1 MSGPE
6 SDLARIV
13 LGALVLK
20 PGLLEGSDIG
30 VGDFPAGRL
39 RETFS
44 AISDQWEI
52 ERPEKIDEILLSQ
65 KIGGNGSA
73 AFISSLIDGR
83 IKLDSET
90 FRRRV
95 HELRRGA
102 LRRRALIDTAVA
114 LRTEEKTGVVDPEEF
129 ERVRDTIKRLD
140 DLGTSTPSAAES
152 ILGNLGDV
160 QAEPVSWLWEP
171 YFPLGKMI
179 GLGGDPDAGKSWFA
193 LQVAACLS
201 RGFTWPDGQKNSAP
215 GSTVFLSG
223 EDDPADTLRP
233 RLDGMGADASKIYFL
248 SRESLDLSSGETI
261 AKLEAEIMK
270 IGDVRLIV
278 MDPAFDFSGGINPN
292 AVEQSRAFL
301 NPIQALT
308 RRLAV
313 STLLI
318 VHSRKGAV
326 DKVIDWIGGSKSG
339 WAGKFRALFGIERT
353 ADDLMRRVFFK
364 IKSNLAPV
372 EPPQLAFRIVHGRLE
387 FESRPA
393 EISISELLRPDL
405 SEDGLQITEAAK
417 FLRVVLAEGSLAS
430 DDVYKQAKEAGFS
443 QRTIERAKPRAGAK
457 SEKIGP
463 QWRWTLGGLPNEKF
477 KHAETR

>member
-6 SDLARIV
+6 SDLARAV
-13 LGALVLK
+13 LGALILK

-30 VGDFPAGRL
+30 AGDFPAGRL
-39 RETFS
+39 RDTFS
-44 AISDQWEI
+44 AISAQWEA
-52 ERPEKIDEILLSQ
+52 ERPEKIDDLVLAQ

-73 AFISSLIDGR
+73 VFVAGLIDGR
-83 IKLDSET
+83 IKLDPEA
-90 FRRRV
+90 FRRRLL
-95 HELRRGA
+95 ELRRQA
-102 LRRRALIDTAVA
+102 LRRRALATAAAA
-114 LRTEEKTGVVDPEEF
+114 LRTEEKTGIVDPEEF
-129 ERVRDTIKRLD
+129 ERVHDTFKRLD
-140 DLGTSTPSAAES
+140 DLETSAPSAAEP

-160 QAEPVSWLWEP
+160 LAEPVAWLWEP
-171 YFPLGKMI
+171 YFPLGKLI

-193 LQVAACLS
+193 LQAAACLS
-201 RGFTWPDGQKNSAP
+201 RGFTWPDGQKNSTA

-248 SRESLDLSSGETI
+248 SRESLDLSSEEII
-261 AKLEAEIMK
+261 AKLEAEILK
-270 IGDVRLIV
+270 IGDVRLVV

-318 VHSRKGAV
+318 VHSRKGGVEKA
-326 DKVIDWIGGSKSG
+326 IDWIGGSKSG

-353 ADDLMRRVFFK
+353 SEDPTRRVFFK
-364 IKSNLAPV
+364 IKANLAPV
-372 EPPQLAFRIVHGRLE
+372 DPPKLAFRIAQGRLE
-387 FESRPA
+387 FEVRPA

-405 SEDGLQITEAAK
+405 SEDGPQITEAVK
-417 FLRVVLAEGSLAS
+417 FLRGVLADGPLVPDE
-430 DDVYKQAKEAGFS
+430 VYKQAKEAGFS
-443 QRTIERAKPRAGAK
+443 QRTIERAKPRAGVK
-457 SEKIGP
+457 SERLAL
-463 QWRWTLGGLPNEKF
+463 QWRWTLGGLPHEKD
-477 KHAETR
+477 KRSEGR

>member
-6 SDLARIV
+6 SDLARVV
-13 LGALVLK
+13 LGALILK
-20 PGLLEGSDIG
+20 PGLLEPSDISAD
-30 VGDFPAGRL
+30 DFPSGRL
-39 RETFS
+39 RDTFS
-44 AISDQWEI
+44 EISTQWEA
-52 ERPEKIDEILLSQ
+52 ERPEKIDDILLAQ
-65 KIGGNGSA
+65 KIGGNEPC
-73 AFISSLIDGR
+73 AFISSLIDSR
-83 IKLDSET
+83 IKLDPES
-90 FRRRV
+90 FRQRV

-102 LRRRALIDTAVA
+102 LRRRALADTAAA

-129 ERVRDTIKRLD
+129 ERVRDIFKRLD
-140 DLGTSTPSAAES
+140 DLETSTPSAAEP

-171 YFPLGKMI
+171 YFPLGKLI

-193 LQVAACLS
+193 LQAAACLS
-201 RGFTWPDGQKNSAP
+201 HGFTWPDGQKNSAP

-248 SRESLDLSSGETI
+248 SRDSLDLSSEETI

-318 VHSRKGAV
+318 VHSRKGGVEKA
-326 DKVIDWIGGSKSG
+326 IDWIGGSKSG
-339 WAGKFRALFGIERT
+339 WAGKFRALYGIERT
-353 ADDLMRRVFFK
+353 AEDPTRRVFFK
-364 IKSNLAPV
+364 IKANLAPV
-372 EPPQLAFRIVHGRLE
+372 DPPKLAFRIVQGRLE

-393 EISISELLRPDL
+393 EISLSDLLRPDL

-417 FLRVVLAEGSLAS
+417 FLRAVLAEGPLPPEE
-430 DDVYKQAKEAGFS
+430 VYKQAQEAGFS
-443 QRTIERAKPRAGAK
+443 KRTVERAKPRAGVK
-457 SEKIGP
+457 SEKLGL
-463 QWRWTLGGLPNEKF
+463 QWRWTLGGLPHEKD
-477 KHAETR
+477 KHSEAR